1 MHHIGTDI
9 IEISRIEKA
18 IRRWGAPFLRRIY
31 TSHEIELY
39 QKYPASLAV
48 RFAAKEAVMKALDA
62 ANKGVGFRDIE
73 ILTELNGKPVVKLH
87 GQAKKLAGSMGI
99 DYLEVSLSHSRDNA
113 LAVAIAEI
121 RND

>member
-18 IRRWGAPFLRRIY
+18 IERWGTPFLRRIY
-31 TSHEIELY
+31 TDRELKLY
-39 QKYPASLAV
+39 RHHPASLAV

-73 ILTELNGKPVVKLH
+73 ILAEPNGKPVVKLH
-87 GQAKKLAGSMGI
+87 GSARKLAGIMGI
-99 DYLEVSLSHSRDNA
+99 EHLEVSLSHSRDNA

-121 RND
+121 